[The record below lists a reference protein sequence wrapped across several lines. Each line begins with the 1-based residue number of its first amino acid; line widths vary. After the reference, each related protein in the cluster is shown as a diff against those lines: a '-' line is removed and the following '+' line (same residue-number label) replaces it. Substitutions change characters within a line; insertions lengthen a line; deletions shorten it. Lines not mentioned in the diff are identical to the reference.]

1 MSDLGLSRTHERKTK
16 KLTTKRK
23 SFTFRIYF
31 LGSVTDMVD
40 VQRTSLMEGSLPVFS
55 ASSFGSSFLILPMSA
70 FRSFAL
76 SPFRFLPP
84 AFLSSHFLCAFH
96 SLFFFLSSIFFFFF
110 FIPNYHLSRI
120 YPLLSHLFIFSPHAS
135 ISSSPSLFSGFSSFY
150 FLSFPLSYFNF
161 LLSFS
166 VSSFQYPSSS
176 FYSCILPFISPRSSI
191 AQFPISRALF
201 SYLFI
206 SFILP
211 IPRRRKNHGGRGQ
224 PSGGGSPEGKTN
236 PQREHSNDLLGQET
250 SQPTS

>member
-1 MSDLGLSRTHERKTK
+1 MSDLGLSRMRERKTK

-96 SLFFFLSSIFFFFF
+96 SLFSFFRLFFFL
-110 FIPNYHLSRI
+110 
-120 YPLLSHLFIFSPHAS
+120 LLHSKL
-135 ISSSPSLFSGFSSFY
+135 
-150 FLSFPLSYFNF
+150 
-161 LLSFS
+161 
-166 VSSFQYPSSS
+166 SSFQNLSFALTSFHLFPSC
-176 FYSCILPFISPRSSI
+176 FHFIFPFSI
-191 AQFPISRALF
+191 FRFFIFLFFIFPSLIF
-201 SYLFI
+201 
-206 SFILP
+206 
-211 IPRRRKNHGGRGQ
+211 
-224 PSGGGSPEGKTN
+224 
-236 PQREHSNDLLGQET
+236 
-250 SQPTS
+250 

>member
-96 SLFFFLSSIFFFFF
+96 SLFFFLSSIFF
-110 FIPNYHLSRI
+110 
-120 YPLLSHLFIFSPHAS
+120 
-135 ISSSPSLFSGFSSFY
+135 SSSSFQIIIFPESILCSHIFSSFPLMLPFHLPLLY
-150 FLSFPLSYFNF
+150 FPVFHLSIFLSFPLSYFNF

-224 PSGGGSPEGKTN
+224 PSGGGSPERKTN